1 MDIGNLLKMG
11 ASMIQNNSDES
22 TTNISSDLISS
33 ALGSLLGSNGS
44 SEGGLDLGS
53 IVSNLSSGDLGSI
66 VASWIG
72 SGENQPID
80 ADKIT
85 DLLGSEKVEE
95 FAQNLGVSTE
105 SAKNALAEVVPN
117 LVDQATNEESSLA
130 TELLEKVGG
139 IDGAMN
145 MLGKMFKS

>member
-1 MDIGNLLKMG
+1 MDIGDLLKMG

-53 IVSNLSSGDLGSI
+53 IVSNLNSGDLGSI